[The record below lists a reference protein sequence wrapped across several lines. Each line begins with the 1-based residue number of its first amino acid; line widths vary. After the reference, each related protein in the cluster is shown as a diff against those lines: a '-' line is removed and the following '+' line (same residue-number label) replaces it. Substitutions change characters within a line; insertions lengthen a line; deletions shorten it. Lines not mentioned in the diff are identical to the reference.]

1 MRYYNYYQPDNY
13 LFKDYSFK
21 MLRIHIHC
29 TIFSETFTPAA
40 TLLLS
45 RTSLSSYEKGF
56 FIKK

>member
-21 MLRIHIHC
+21 MLRIHIQC
-29 TIFSETFTPAA
+29 TIFSETLTPAA

-45 RTSLSSYEKGF
+45 RTLVSSYEKVSL
-56 FIKK
+56 